1 VEDVVDVHVWVEVVE
16 DDDVLEEVVE
26 DDVVVVE
33 DDGLLEEVVEDDV
46 VVVEDDGVLVLV
58 LVTSP
63 DEVTVSDI
71 VFLGSTLQSF
81 ISSTCFWP
89 HEDTVM
95 VTS

>member
-1 VEDVVDVHVWVEVVE
+1 VEDVVDVNVWVEVVE
-16 DDDVLEEVVE
+16 DVLEEVEE

-33 DDGLLEEVVEDDV
+33 DDGVPEEVVEDDV